1 MNGKVVG
8 ILCLLSLT
16 TMVYAQSPEIG
27 QPRSSMEEPLSKK
40 ASKATGD
47 VKSKIQKAQMRFI
60 GTFESGYKDAGIYKM
75 VDTSDDVICYV
86 LMPDNSSNRMVD
98 GKLIYEANNVGS
110 ISCVKGR

>member
-1 MNGKVVG
+1 MKARAAVSIVLL
-8 ILCLLSLT
+8 ILSYGA
-16 TMVYAQSPEIG
+16 YAQPSDNGRP
-27 QPRSSMEEPLSKK
+27 PSSMEDSSKK
-40 ASKATGD
+40 SLKAASDEKNK
-47 VKSKIQKAQMRFI
+47 VQKAQMRFI

-86 LMPDNSSNRMVD
+86 LMPDNSSNRIVD

>member
-1 MNGKVVG
+1 M
-8 ILCLLSLT
+8 
-16 TMVYAQSPEIG
+16 
-27 QPRSSMEEPLSKK
+27 
-40 ASKATGD
+40 
-47 VKSKIQKAQMRFI
+47 KSKIIGLTLFSASMFVCAQSAQVGTNSSLPEESSTKKTLKSNPDINNKVQKAQMRFI

-75 VDTSDDVICYV
+75 VDPSDGVICYV